1 MPSSS
6 SIPNLPSVQFPEIF
20 EAALEEYKEKTKND
34 IKSDL
39 LFAKLQDC
47 NSSDAVLDVLEEKAR
62 ALKRLQRGDWKHEL
76 MGSLKPI
83 VETLFRLSNEDVV
96 KDGIVSIF
104 PPAKAIFTGIGLLLD
119 AAKRLRSDYD
129 ALIELFEH
137 FERYLRRLQVFTTVP
152 LALGEI
158 LVKIMVELL
167 GVLALTTRQINKG
180 QFSESAFTNP
190 SHL

>member
-96 KDGIVSIF
+96 KDGIVSVRLTRYKYSLRKFIIH
-104 PPAKAIFTGIGLLLD
+104 PADIST
-119 AAKRLRSDYD
+119 
-129 ALIELFEH
+129 
-137 FERYLRRLQVFTTVP
+137 
-152 LALGEI
+152 
-158 LVKIMVELL
+158 
-167 GVLALTTRQINKG
+167 
-180 QFSESAFTNP
+180 SEGHIYWYWSPA
-190 SHL
+190 